1 MGDRNYLG
9 FSVGIGIDLVF
20 VHGVEID
27 SILCAGRKLLEV
39 SVWIEIDLLLV
50 WGSKLNCFLCAGR
63 RRLVFY
69 LGID

>member
-39 SVWIEIDLLLV
+39 SVWIDIDLL
-50 WGSKLNCFLCAGR
+50 
-63 RRLVFY
+63 
-69 LGID
+69 